1 MRLKNGKY
9 SNLHNTTAFDKAIK
23 NVVVTLEQEITK
35 DLFCVETGAAVLE
48 KTDMAVDHTKIV
60 KNVYTYTPANS
71 TDKFFNLSHH
81 STTSGAVYITSIVIN
96 FVD

>member
-1 MRLKNGKY
+1 M
-9 SNLHNTTAFDKAIK
+9 
-23 NVVVTLEQEITK
+23 TLEKSITK
-35 DLFCVETGAAVLE
+35 DLFCVESGAAVIE
-48 KTDMAVDHTKIV
+48 ETDNAVAFDKV
-60 KNVYTYTPANS
+60 VDNVYTYTPANA

>member
-23 NVVVTLEQEITK
+23 NVVVTLEKSITK
-35 DLFCVETGAAVLE
+35 DLFCVESGAAVIE
-48 KTDMAVDHTKIV
+48 ETDNAVAFDKV
-60 KNVYTYTPANS
+60 VDNVYTYTPANA